1 LIQFT
6 YPDPDAPEDKKPKP
20 RAPLTEKVD
29 ELEATFMYDSMMK
42 DMLIDDMNNGQ
53 AEMMYQLM
61 MKGVI

>member
-6 YPDPDAPEDKKPKP
+6 YPNDPEDNKPKP
-20 RAPLTEKVD
+20 RKPLTEKVD
-29 ELEATFMYDSMMK
+29 ELEAAFMYNSMMK
-42 DMLIDDMNNGQ
+42 DMVMDDMNNGK